1 MLLTLR
7 LECIRMLL
15 LDAVVV
21 LHRATTLSG
30 GHRMVSEQRLTA
42 MLKLH
47 RDAHSGTLL
56 PRISSNHVDL
66 FDQTLT
72 LATAAV
78 PVSYAVGVRLR
89 RSSLE
94 TPARRLPLDCRLG
107 DHRRARHDDDVGVAF
122 AQGRVDGSL
131 GVLATFSVVLL
142 ILVLLLKALQIL
154 G

>member
-1 MLLTLR
+1 MGGVLLTLR

-30 GHRMVSEQRLTA
+30 GHRMVSEQRLTVT
-42 MLKLH
+42 LKLH
-47 RDAHSGTLL
+47 RDAHCGGTLL

-78 PVSYAVGVRLR
+78 PVS
-89 RSSLE
+89 
-94 TPARRLPLDCRLG
+94 
-107 DHRRARHDDDVGVAF
+107 
-122 AQGRVDGSL
+122 
-131 GVLATFSVVLL
+131 
-142 ILVLLLKALQIL
+142 
-154 G
+154 